1 MKTYLTLLREHDLK
15 ATPQRNAILK
25 IMGESGHI
33 SIEKI
38 YERIRSAFPSLS
50 LATIYKNIIALQE
63 KDIIR
68 ELKIP
73 GEKNHYELKKEPHH
87 HIVCQKCG
95 TITDIDADMERS
107 LKDISLKY
115 NFDVSE
121 ISLSV
126 SGICHT
132 CKSHH

>member
-1 MKTYLTLLREHDLK
+1 MKTFPTLLRENDLK
-15 ATPQRNAILK
+15 VTPQRNAILK
-25 IMGESGHI
+25 TMQEAGHI

-38 YERIRSAFPSLS
+38 YETIRTTFPSLS

-63 KDIIR
+63 KDIIK
-68 ELKIP
+68 ELKIA
-73 GEKNHYELKKEPHH
+73 GEKTHYEIKKEPHH

-95 TITDIDADMERS
+95 TITDIDTDMERS

-115 NFDVSE
+115 NFDVTE